1 MATKATKKITTID
14 VRGRTTEQQEQG
26 VRDILSR
33 VRNVANSEAEPITAC
48 YYGDTK
54 TGKTR
59 IITTYPGPIL
69 VIAVGWERGSNPT
82 LRDSGRDDIFVLRL
96 IGHDVP
102 PGYLLKDDETT
113 MAELLETLPSLID
126 EMGIKTVAVDT
137 YSMYLQMYKSEL
149 TKFGDLKSSYD
160 VFTMLY
166 EGTLNFIQV
175 VANTKVHLIF
185 TAHEDPGDNEKLG
198 GRIGPRLIGQSVDA
212 IMKAS
217 NVISRTFKLVSDSDD
232 EEDKSKGILV
242 EKYGMY
248 LKTPPGAN
256 FVSGTHFDK
265 HFKRAAYPASFE
277 VFRKLLIEKPDK
289 PLIRG

>member
-1 MATKATKKITTID
+1 MATKKAGTVD
-14 VRGRTTEQQEQG
+14 VRGRTSEQQAQG

-33 VRNVANSEAEPITAC
+33 VRNVSNSEPEPITAC

-54 TGKTR
+54 TGKTK

-82 LRDSGRDDIFVLRL
+82 LRDSGRDDIFVLKL
-96 IGHDVP
+96 IGHDVS
-102 PGYLLKDDETT
+102 PGYILKDDETT
-113 MAELLETLPSLID
+113 MVELLETLPSLIE
-126 EMGIKTVAVDT
+126 EMSIKTVAVDT

-149 TKFGDLKSSYD
+149 TLFGNLKSSYD

-175 VANTKVHLIF
+175 VANTKVHLIM

-198 GRIGPRLIGQSVDA
+198 GKIGPRLIGQSVDA
-212 IMKAS
+212 ILKAS
-217 NVISRTFKLVSDSDD
+217 NIISRTFKVVSESENEDD
-232 EEDKSKGILV
+232 KKKGILV

-256 FVSGTHFDK
+256 FVSGTHFDM
-265 HFKRAAYPASFE
+265 HFKRAAYPASFQ

>member
-1 MATKATKKITTID
+1 MAANKKELLN
-14 VRGRTTEQQEQG
+14 VRGRTLEQQTQG
-26 VRDILSR
+26 VRDLLSR
-33 VRNVANSEAEPITAC
+33 VRNVSSSEPEPITAC

-54 TGKTR
+54 TGKTK

-82 LRDSGRDDIFVLRL
+82 LRDSGRDDIYVLRL

-102 PGYLLKDDETT
+102 PGNVLKDDETT
-113 MAELLETLPSLID
+113 MVELLETLPSLIE
-126 EMGIKTVAVDT
+126 EMGIKTVAIDT

-149 TKFGDLKSSYD
+149 TKFGELKSTYD
-160 VFTMLY
+160 AFTMLY

-185 TAHEDPGDNEKLG
+185 TAHEDPGDNERLN
-198 GRIGPRLIGQSVDA
+198 GRIGPRLVGQSVDA
-212 IMKAS
+212 VMKAS
-217 NVISRTFKLVSDSDD
+217 NIISRTFKLVEDSSDP
-232 EEDKSKGILV
+232 EEQKKGILV

-256 FVSGTHFDK
+256 FVSGTHFDA
-265 HFKRAAYPASFE
+265 HFKRAAYPATFS